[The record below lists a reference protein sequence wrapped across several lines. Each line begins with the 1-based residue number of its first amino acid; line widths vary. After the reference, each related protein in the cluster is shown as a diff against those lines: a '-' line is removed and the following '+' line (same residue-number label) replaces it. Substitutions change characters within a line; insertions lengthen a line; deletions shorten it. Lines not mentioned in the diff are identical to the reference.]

1 MGREA
6 QIERTTGETSVQI
19 KLNLDGKGSFEGTTG
34 IGFFDH
40 MLHLLARH
48 SLFDL
53 TVEASGDLHVDAHHT
68 VEDTGICL
76 GMALQKAIGDKE
88 GITRY
93 GSAIIPMDEA
103 LALAAVDLSGRPYMA
118 YDVDV
123 NCQNVGEMPVE
134 LVPEF
139 FRALVNNAEIT
150 LHLRLLSGE
159 NAHHIIE
166 VIFKAFARALR
177 EAVTLNLRESG
188 VPSTKGQL

>member
-103 LALAAVDLSGRPYMA
+103 LALAAVDLSGRFYLA

-139 FRALVNNAEIT
+139 FRALVNNAGIT

-159 NAHHIIE
+159 NTHHIIE
-166 VIFKAFARALR
+166 AVFKAFARAVR

>member
-1 MGREA
+1 MVREA

-19 KLNLDGKGSFEGTTG
+19 KLNLDGKGSFDGTTG

-68 VEDTGICL
+68 VEDTGISL
-76 GMALQKAIGDKE
+76 GMALQKAIGDKK

-93 GSAIIPMDEA
+93 GSAVIPMDEA
-103 LALAAVDLSGRPYMA
+103 LALAAVDLSGRPYMV
-118 YDVDV
+118 YEV
-123 NCQNVGEMPVE
+123 NVQCQQVGEMPVE

-139 FRALVNNAEIT
+139 FRALVNNAGIT

-159 NAHHIIE
+159 NTHHIIE
-166 VIFKAFARALR
+166 AIFKAFARAVR
-177 EAVTLNLRESG
+177 EAVSLNFRESG

>member
-6 QIERTTGETSVQI
+6 QIKRTTEETSVQI
-19 KLNLDGKGSFEGTTG
+19 ELNLEGKGSFAGTTG

-53 TVEASGDLHVDAHHT
+53 TVEASGDLYVDAHHT

-76 GMALQKAIGDKE
+76 GLALQKALGDKE

-103 LALAAVDLSGRPYMA
+103 LALAAVDLSGRA
-118 YDVDV
+118 YLAYEVDV

-139 FRALVNNAEIT
+139 FRALVHNAGIT

-166 VIFKAFARALR
+166 AIFKAFARALR
-177 EAVTLNLRESG
+177 EAVTLNPRESG